1 MKSTNKQSGCF
12 QRFETVK
19 IVPPKTMSLE
29 YESFEGNPY
38 YSFEKEV
45 FTGEKEMVSSK
56 QPKTQSGCFA
66 HDNVSYESFENNVEW
81 VHMRS
86 VLLGEQQQGDF
97 PYYAIDEKA
106 GGCESGSTR
115 FRSEDST
122 ARGESGV
129 HSLARKLDALMS
141 DWLDKFGCG
150 KVGST
155 GDNDLA
161 SGVGFVP
168 KKRRNE

>member
-1 MKSTNKQSGCF
+1 MKSTNNQSGCF

-29 YESFEGNPY
+29 YESFEDNPY
-38 YSFEKEV
+38 YSFGKKA
-45 FTGEKEMVSSK
+45 FIGEKEMVSSK
-56 QPKTQSGCFA
+56 QPNTQSGCFA
-66 HDNVSYESFENNVEW
+66 HDDLSYESFEDNVEW

-86 VLLGEQQQGDF
+86 VLLGERGDF

-106 GGCESGSTR
+106 DGCESGSTR

-122 ARGESGV
+122 ARGQTGV
-129 HSLARKLDALMS
+129 QSLARKLDALLS

-168 KKRRNE
+168 KKGRNEYI